1 MARYLSA
8 EWFALVASAPLAEP
22 ARLVLEQVVGD
33 TPDGPVV
40 YRVEVGSD
48 RARVS
53 WPVPADA
60 PAADLRITTDWAT
73 AVSIARGD
81 LSTQRALMQGRFK
94 VSGSP
99 DELAGATSTLAGCD
113 PVPAAVR
120 DNTTFGE

>member
-8 EWFALVASAPLAEP
+8 EWFALVSSAPLPEP
-22 ARLVLEQVVGD
+22 VVMVLEQLVAD
-33 TPDGPVV
+33 TPAGPVT
-40 YRVEVGSD
+40 YRVEVGSTQ
-48 RARVS
+48 ARVV

-60 PAADLRITTDWAT
+60 PPPDLRITTDWTT

-81 LSTQRALMQGRFK
+81 LSTQKALMQGRFR

-99 DELAGATSTLAGCD
+99 DQLAGATSTLAGYD
-113 PVPAAVR
+113 PVPTAVR